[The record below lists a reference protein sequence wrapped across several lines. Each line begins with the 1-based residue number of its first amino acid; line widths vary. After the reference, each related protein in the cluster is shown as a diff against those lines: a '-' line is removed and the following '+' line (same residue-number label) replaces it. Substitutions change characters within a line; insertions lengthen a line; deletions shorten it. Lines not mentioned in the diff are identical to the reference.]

1 MLVLQ
6 ASTVSRARLWLRAAS
21 RSGSAAPDI
30 GAHKM
35 KPLHQIA
42 AGAGEEIL
50 LALLLHT
57 FGDNP

>member
-1 MLVLQ
+1 M
-6 ASTVSRARLWLRAAS
+6 WLCAAS

-50 LALLLHT
+50 LALLVHI
-57 FGDNP
+57 FGDYP